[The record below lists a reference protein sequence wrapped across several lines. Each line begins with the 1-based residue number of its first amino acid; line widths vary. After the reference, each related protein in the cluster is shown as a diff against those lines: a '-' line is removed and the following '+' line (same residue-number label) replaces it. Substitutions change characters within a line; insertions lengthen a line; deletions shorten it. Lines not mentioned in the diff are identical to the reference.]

1 MKKENL
7 LTVLI
12 LAGLIGGV
20 IFGQLVLFDPSATA
34 QKNLQAAAPWETVGT
49 FVFLRPLQM
58 LIVPLVLVAVISGV
72 TSIGNPKQLGLVG
85 GSTLAYYLGTT
96 MVAVLLGLLL
106 VNVIR
111 PGERVSADQIRLA
124 DQQAIETYEADVAAK
139 VTGKPGDVGSSF
151 RNLLESLVPA
161 NPMRALVEPDILSV
175 VVFAAVIGLAL
186 VCVGDPGKPVIRGVD
201 GMFQALIKLVTWV
214 IWLAPFGVFCL
225 VAARVGAKGL
235 DSIVGLLAMYVV
247 TVIAGLAI
255 HLFILLPIILAL
267 LGGTNP
273 YKFLWRLRKV
283 VLTAFSTASSNATL
297 PVTIEECTRVGGC
310 SKRATAFV
318 IPLGSTVN
326 MNGTALYEAVAV
338 SFLFQIFAAEN
349 QQFDLPIAQQLVI
362 LVTATLAAIG
372 AAGIPAAGLVTM
384 AIVITS
390 VNGSLQ
396 ALHGPDAAQLPL
408 AAIGLIVGVDR
419 ILDMCR
425 TTVNVMGDAFG
436 ARIITRLAP
445 DEPEYQAA

>member
-7 LTVLI
+7 LTLLI
-12 LAGLIGGV
+12 LAGLVGGV
-20 IFGQLVLFDPSATA
+20 IFGQLVLFDASATA
-34 QKNLQAAAPWETVGT
+34 EKAAQAAAPWNDIGI
-49 FVFLRPLQM
+49 FAFLRPLQM
-58 LIVPLVLVAVISGV
+58 LIVPLVFVSVVSGV

-85 GSTLAYYLGTT
+85 GSTLAYYVGTT
-96 MVAVLLGLLL
+96 LLAVLLGLLI
-106 VNVIR
+106 VNIIR
-111 PGERVSADQIRLA
+111 PGEGVSAEQLRLQDVQIT
-124 DQQAIETYEADVAAK
+124 ETYEKDVA
-139 VTGKPGDVGSSF
+139 GKIAGRPDDVGSSF
-151 RNLLESLVPA
+151 RNLLESLVPS
-161 NPMRALVEPDILSV
+161 NPIEAFVEPDILSV
-175 VVFAAVIGLAL
+175 VVFAGVIGLAL

-201 GMFQALIKLVTWV
+201 GMFQAMIKLVTWV
-214 IWLAPFGVFCL
+214 IWLAPLGVFCL
-225 VAARVGAKGL
+225 VAARVGELGL
-235 DSIVGLLAMYVV
+235 ESIVGPLGKYMLTV
-247 TVIAGLAI
+247 VIALSV
-255 HLFILLPIILAL
+255 HVLVVLPIVLAV

-273 YKFLWRLRKV
+273 YKFLWNLRKV
-283 VLTAFSTASSNATL
+283 ILTAFSTASSNATL

-338 SFLFQIFAAEN
+338 TFLFQLFAAEN
-349 QQFDLPIAQQLVI
+349 PQFDLPLSQQLVI

-384 AIVITS
+384 TIVITS

-396 ALHGPDAAQLPL
+396 AIHGPEAAQLPL
-408 AAIGLIVGVDR
+408 AAIGVIVGVDR
-419 ILDMCR
+419 LLDMCR

-445 DEPEYQAA
+445 DEPEFEGA